1 MVTAPHPDPRP
12 DQEDQP
18 DQQDTARAPKRGDW
32 STWRGASVAIIVL
45 STLALHPDAP
55 GGLPGGRTVLYPRS
69 YGQAFHTEGGW
80 ETWTQDD
87 GSEHLQVGDLH
98 ILLRRPDPPPRVVE
112 VPFEF
117 DDQALGT
124 WPVAHPQSLAGAHPQ
139 SLAGAHPQSLAGAHP
154 QSLAGA
160 HPQSLAGAHPQSLA
174 GCASPVS
181 CRCASPVSCR
191 CASPVSCRCAS
202 PVSCRCASPVSC
214 RLRIPSLLPVRIPSL
229 LPVAHPQS
237 LAGAHPQSLAGA
249 HPQSLAGEFTQ
260 AAAPC
265 HPVSDAGRTGSE
277 EGGCWDSRTTDP
289 GVIRGMP
296 GPHNGS
302 ERAGP
307 RPECRGSDSF
317 RGTMIHGGRSSP
329 DTAGTRGTGSAPP

>member
-1 MVTAPHPDPRP
+1 MVTTAPHPDPRP

-18 DQQDTARAPKRGDW
+18 DQQETARAPKRGDW
-32 STWRGASVAIIVL
+32 STWRGESVAIIVL
-45 STLALHPDAP
+45 STLAHHPDAP
-55 GGLPGGRTVLYPRS
+55 GGLPGGRTVLYTRS

-117 DDQALGT
+117 DDQALDT

-174 GCASPVS
+174 G
-181 CRCASPVSCR
+181 
-191 CASPVSCRCAS
+191 
-202 PVSCRCASPVSC
+202 
-214 RLRIPSLLPVRIPSL
+214 
-229 LPVAHPQS
+229 AHPRQRRR
-237 LAGAHPQSLAGA
+237 AI
-249 HPQSLAGEFTQ
+249 
-260 AAAPC
+260 
-265 HPVSDAGRTGSE
+265 SDAPSAT
-277 EGGCWDSRTTDP
+277 P
-289 GVIRGMP
+289 
-296 GPHNGS
+296 
-302 ERAGP
+302 AGP
-307 RPECRGSDSF
+307 AVRRGVLGFPD
-317 RGTMIHGGRSSP
+317 HGSWSHPGNARAS
-329 DTAGTRGTGSAPP
+329 

>member
-18 DQQDTARAPKRGDW
+18 DQQETARAPKRGDW
-32 STWRGASVAIIVL
+32 STWRGESVAIIVL

-55 GGLPGGRTVLYPRS
+55 GGFPGGRTVLYTRS

-124 WPVAHPQSLAGAHPQ
+124 WPVAHPQSLAG
-139 SLAGAHPQSLAGAHP
+139 
-154 QSLAGA
+154 
-160 HPQSLAGAHPQSLA
+160 
-174 GCASPVS
+174 CASPVS

-214 RLRIPSLLPVRIPSL
+214 RCAS
-229 LPVAHPQS
+229 
-237 LAGAHPQSLAGA
+237 
-249 HPQSLAGEFTQ
+249 
-260 AAAPC
+260 
-265 HPVSDAGRTGSE
+265 PVS
-277 EGGCWDSRTTDP
+277 
-289 GVIRGMP
+289 
-296 GPHNGS
+296 
-302 ERAGP
+302 
-307 RPECRGSDSF
+307 CR
-317 RGTMIHGGRSSP
+317 
-329 DTAGTRGTGSAPP
+329 